1 MNLKNTIFILIIALF
16 MLQMIVMKQDAKIQ
30 EDNSKPTVMV
40 STFALYDISKYLVE
54 DMANVEM
61 ILPLGADAHS
71 YEPTPTMMA
80 KLYDSD
86 LVIYSGA
93 GLEPWCKNFNFTHSV
108 VDMSSFVNLKDLGSG
123 HEHSHHHHESNVDP
137 HYWLD
142 VDNMVRSTVIIYD
155 ELVKLLPQNKQA
167 LQTRKDSY
175 ISMLKKLDNAY
186 KKQLSSC
193 RLDTIIVNHNAYSYL
208 SSKYNFHIESLS
220 GLSPDTQTSAKSM
233 IKMMEHIKEHKVK
246 TIFYENFA
254 SDKAMKNIAQELNVK
269 VDSLQPLGNL
279 TKAEVEKQLTYEDI
293 MKQNLEKISS
303 ALECK

>member
-1 MNLKNTIFILIIALF
+1 MNLKNTIFISIIALF
-16 MLQMIVMKQDAKIQ
+16 ILQMIVMKQDAKL
-30 EDNSKPTVMV
+30 EEENSKPTVMV
-40 STFALYDISKYLVE
+40 STFALYDISKYIAS

-71 YEPTPTMMA
+71 YEPTPAMMA

-86 LVIYSGA
+86 LVVYSGA
-93 GLEPWCKNFNFTHSV
+93 GLEPWCKNFKFTHAV
-108 VDMSSFVNLKDLGSG
+108 IDMSSFVNLKELDSD
-123 HEHSHHHHESNVDP
+123 HEDSHHHHEGSIDP

-142 VDNMVRSTVIIYD
+142 VDNMIRSAVIIYD
-155 ELVKLLPQNKQA
+155 ELVKLFPQNRQI
-167 LQTRKDSY
+167 LQTRKDLY
-175 ISMLKKLDNAY
+175 ISMLKKLDNSY
-186 KKQLSSC
+186 KKELASC
-193 RLDTIIVNHNAYSYL
+193 KLDTIVVNHNAYSYL
-208 SSKYNFHIESLS
+208 SSRYNFHIESLS
-220 GLSPDTQTSAKSM
+220 GLSPDAQTSAKSM
-233 IKMMEHIKEHKVK
+233 IEMMDHIKEHNVK

-279 TKAEVEKQLTYEDI
+279 TKDEVEKQLTYEDI